1 MCSPAVS
8 SLVCRSC
15 DYTLQASCSGVSLPG
30 VKIVTMLDVKYY
42 TLYSS
47 RTPHCGN
54 YGSLLGLNRLY
65 SVSVSQPSYLTVS
78 LSPAPIALPTPRD
91 HRISALPPVL
101 VVPNV
106 DSYPIRDGCVP
117 YTPIQHHKS
126 WPVCVTATAGTD
138 GWTGLVHNKH
148 QYDLLYLDIKI
159 SNLGHLVTPFP

>member
-30 VKIVTMLDVKYY
+30 VRMLRGLIINLNIFIDKC
-42 TLYSS
+42 LYAR

-106 DSYPIRDGCVP
+106 DSYPVRDGCVP

-126 WPVCVTATAGTD
+126 
-138 GWTGLVHNKH
+138 
-148 QYDLLYLDIKI
+148 
-159 SNLGHLVTPFP
+159 

>member
-1 MCSPAVS
+1 MTVLGSHVLCTIYP
-8 SLVCRSC
+8 R
-15 DYTLQASCSGVSLPG
+15 
-30 VKIVTMLDVKYY
+30 
-42 TLYSS
+42 

-106 DSYPIRDGCVP
+106 DSYPVRDGCVP

-138 GWTGLVHNKH
+138 GWTGLEYNKH

-159 SNLGHLVTPFP
+159 SNLGHLVTPSPNKGSGALPRILHCCAHGCSGRPVSDT